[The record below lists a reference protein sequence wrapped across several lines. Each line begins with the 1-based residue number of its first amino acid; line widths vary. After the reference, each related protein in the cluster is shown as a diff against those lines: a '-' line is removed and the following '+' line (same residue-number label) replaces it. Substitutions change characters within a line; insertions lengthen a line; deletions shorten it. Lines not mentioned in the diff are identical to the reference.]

1 MERRKGIEKR
11 GKKANSRLNSAV
23 KFLKWSESK
32 RSNSHFDFVI
42 SNILPKSKRSQV
54 TIFIIIALLILI
66 ILIVLFART
75 NLENIFAAKSSV
87 QQFEDCA
94 RVYVEQGIEILSKQG
109 GSINPENY
117 YLYDGNKVEYVCYAE
132 ANLQNCV
139 MQKPILKNTIEDELL
154 KYSESKINNC
164 LREVKKSLEKNG
176 YEVLMKEPKI
186 KIELIPDNILI
197 DMNIGLKITKDGT
210 ENYENLKLGIKSKI
224 YNSIMIASSIMA
236 WETRF
241 GDSETLNYML
251 YYPSIKVEKK
261 KQGDSS
267 KIYILT
273 DRETEEKF
281 MFAVR
286 SFAIPP
292 GVIEVR

>member
-1 MERRKGIEKR
+1 MERGKGIEKR
-11 GKKANSRLNSAV
+11 GKKANSRFVSLLNITIPS
-23 KFLKWSESK
+23 
-32 RSNSHFDFVI
+32 
-42 SNILPKSKRSQV
+42 SKRSQV

-75 NLENIFAAKSSV
+75 NLGNIFAGKSSI

-117 YLYDGNKVEYVCYAE
+117 YLYDGNKVEYVCYSE

-139 MQKPILKNTIEDELL
+139 MQKPILKNTIEDEIL
-154 KYSESKINNC
+154 KYSENKINNC
-164 LREVKKSLEKNG
+164 LQEVKKSLEKNG

-186 KIELIPDNILI
+186 KIELIPDNVLV
-197 DMNIGLKITKDGT
+197 DMNLGLKITRDGT
-210 ENYENLKLGIKSKI
+210 ENYENLKLGVKSKI
-224 YNSIMIASSIMA
+224 YNFIMIASSIMA

-292 GVIEVR
+292 GMIEIKQS

>member
-1 MERRKGIEKR
+1 MKREISKR
-11 GKKANSRLNSAV
+11 GKC
-23 KFLKWSESK
+23 K
-32 RSNSHFDFVI
+32 REWLI
-42 SNILPKSKRSQV
+42 KGQI

-75 NLENIFAAKSSV
+75 DLENVFATKSPV
-87 QQFEDCA
+87 QEVENCA
-94 RVYVEQGIEILSKQG
+94 RVYVEQGIDILSKQG

-164 LREVKKSLEKNG
+164 LQEVKKSLEKNG
-176 YEVLMKEPKI
+176 YEVLMKDTKI
-186 KIELIPDNILI
+186 KIELIPDNVLVDINL
-197 DMNIGLKITKDGT
+197 DLKITKDGT
-210 ENYENLKLGIKSKI
+210 ENYKNLKLGIKSKI
-224 YNSIMIASSIMA
+224 YNFIMITSSIMS

-273 DRETEEKF
+273 DRETDEKF

-292 GVIEVR
+292 GMIEVRK